1 MHRAIPL
8 RLTQFTSVRRI
19 HTVGQLPCRRRQVS
33 LLQLRTVASV
43 VLLVFAVACP
53 ASAQGVLPDGLL
65 KKIKKATVHLK
76 VKLASGTDVEG
87 TGWFVEPGLIA
98 TNAHVVGLQG
108 QEAKLPTKI
117 EAVIESGEPGSRT
130 LIARFTGGDIDA
142 DLAVL
147 RVIGENLPEPL
158 TIGSTTDLVET
169 QEVLIFG
176 FPFGK
181 QLGKAITVGKSSVTS
196 LRKAGGELNE
206 IQVNGGINPG
216 NSGGP
221 VVNLKGDVIGI
232 AVSGILGSTVNMAVP
247 VDKLSRLLN
256 GKVVGFVSQPAVIE
270 KDQIRI
276 PIRITIRDPLKR
288 VTNLKVEHWTGPIS
302 KAPTRPAS
310 ETKPEPVAGDGPVG
324 TVDFSFD
331 GKTAYAYCD
340 VPVPA
345 LTDSMSGHWLR
356 VTYLDGLQK
365 QHWTSA
371 SGNIRPVPTE
381 RREITLK
388 FQPPTGPATPMQI
401 TNDSTF
407 KVQVGKKSDTNSM
420 HVRVIT
426 KPTYAAPSG
435 PDGDIPLKW
444 KFSSVTLGM
453 KVNGESVNVKER
465 WSPLGKNFLKTT
477 ATLEF
482 ADNGSVVNSRAEL
495 GKSDPELK
503 SIMTAISDHLLQS
516 VEVLS
521 VPLPDAALRPMD
533 RLRAQRTLLIGL
545 PGIFVP
551 AQADIRYQYLGVR
564 TVAGNP
570 TAAFEISGQLR
581 PRRGDESKI
590 GGRITGGVDLLL
602 STGEVYAGITSVL
615 VDMELVEA
623 GGIRLQGT
631 LLIDYR
637 RPPDG
642 DAKPTASDDKKPEG
656 TPATDEKSDADAAK
670 PAEKTKS

>member
-1 MHRAIPL
+1 MGLVP
-8 RLTQFTSVRRI
+8 F
-19 HTVGQLPCRRRQVS
+19 RRQQFSSAS
-33 LLQLRTVASV
+33 LPV
-43 VLLVFAVACP
+43 VLSALLLVVAGACP
-53 ASAQGVLPDGLL
+53 AEAQGVLPDGLL

-87 TGWFVEPGLIA
+87 SGWFVEPGLIA

-108 QEAKLPTKI
+108 QEAKLPTRI
-117 EAVIESGEPGSRT
+117 EAIIESGEPNSRA
-130 LIARFTGGDIDA
+130 LVARFAGGDIDA
-142 DLAVL
+142 DLAVV
-147 RVIGENLPEPL
+147 RVMGENLPEPL
-158 TIGSTTDLVET
+158 TMGSTTDLVET

-196 LRKAGGELNE
+196 LRKVGGELNE

-221 VVNLKGDVIGI
+221 VVNVKGEVIGI
-232 AVSGILGSTVNMAVP
+232 AVSGIVGSTVNMAVP
-247 VDKLSRLLN
+247 ADKLSRLLN
-256 GKVVGFVSQPAVIE
+256 GKVVGFVSQPAVVE
-270 KDQIRI
+270 KEQIRI
-276 PIRITIRDPLKR
+276 PIRVTIRDPLKR
-288 VTNLKVEHWTGPIS
+288 VTNLKVEHWTSPIS
-302 KAPTRPAS
+302 KTPTRPAS
-310 ETKPEPVAGDGPVG
+310 ETKPEPVAGDGAIES
-324 TVDFSFD
+324 VDFTFD

-345 LTDSMSGHWLR
+345 LTDATSGHWLR
-356 VTYLDGLQK
+356 VTYLDGLNK
-365 QHWTSA
+365 QHWSQA
-371 SGNIRPVPTE
+371 SGNIRPIPTE
-381 RREITLK
+381 RREVTLK
-388 FQPPTGPATPMQI
+388 FQPQIGPATPMQI

-407 KVQVGKKSDTNSM
+407 KVQIGKKSDTNSM

-426 KPTYAAPSG
+426 KPTYAAPTG

-453 KVNGESVNVKER
+453 KVNGEPVNVKER
-465 WSPLGKNFLKTT
+465 WSPLSKNFLKTS

-482 ADNGSVVNSRAEL
+482 ADNGSVVNSNAEL
-495 GKSDPELK
+495 GKADPEMK

-521 VPLPDAALRPMD
+521 IPLSPTALRPMD

-564 TVAGNP
+564 TVAGNQ
-570 TAAFEISGQLR
+570 TAAFEVSGQLR

-590 GGRITGGVDLLL
+590 GGRITGGIDLLL
-602 STGEVYAGITSVL
+602 STGEVYAGVTSVL

-637 RPPDG
+637 RPPEG
-642 DAKPTASDDKKPEG
+642 DAKPATSDDKKPDA
-656 TPATDEKSDADAAK
+656 TPATDEKPDTGDAK
-670 PAEKTKS
+670 PAEKGKP